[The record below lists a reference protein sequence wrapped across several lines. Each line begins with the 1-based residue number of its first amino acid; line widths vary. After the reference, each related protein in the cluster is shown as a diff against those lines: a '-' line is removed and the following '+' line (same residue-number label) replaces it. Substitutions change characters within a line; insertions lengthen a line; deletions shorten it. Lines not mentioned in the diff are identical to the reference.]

1 MIEII
6 EGDGRDVPSIMP
18 IMQDAFDPDYGEAW
32 SSAQCLALLSLP
44 DSKLLIA
51 KRESTIAGFA
61 ITRWVLDEEEL
72 LMIGVGKPHQRQK
85 IASALLDEVFKQA
98 IKSKRKYLFLEV
110 REGNT
115 AQLFYKKIGFKQ
127 VGVRKDYYKGVDKVI
142 LNAVTMKI
150 AI

>member
-1 MIEII
+1 MIEIV

-32 SSAQCLALLSLP
+32 SAAQCLALLSFP
-44 DSKLLIA
+44 DSRLLIA

-72 LMIGVGKPHQRQK
+72 LMIGVGKSYQRQS
-85 IASALLDEVFKQA
+85 IASALLDKVFKQA
-98 IKSKRKYLFLEV
+98 IKSKRKILFLEV

-115 AQLFYKKIGFKQ
+115 AQVFYKKLGFEQ
-127 VGVRKDYYKGVDKVI
+127 VGVRKDYYKGQGEVI
-142 LNAVTMKI
+142 FNALTMKI
-150 AI
+150 AL